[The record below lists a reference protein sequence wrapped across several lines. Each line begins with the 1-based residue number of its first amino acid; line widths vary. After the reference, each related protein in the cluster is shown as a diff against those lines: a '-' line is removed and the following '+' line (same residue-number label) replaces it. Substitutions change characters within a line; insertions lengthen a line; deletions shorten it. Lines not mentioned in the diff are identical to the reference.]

1 MKGMI
6 YMARD
11 QKIPVTFKLPDGDVV
26 SLITWE
32 FVLDKLQQNLNPT
45 VTKLGEINNHLKQID
60 NRLAEMI
67 EEQQ

>member
-11 QKIPVTFKLPDGDVV
+11 QKIPVTFILPDGDVV

-60 NRLAEMI
+60 DRLAEMI
-67 EEQQ
+67 E

>member
-11 QKIPVTFKLPDGDVV
+11 QKIPVTFTLPDGDVV

-60 NRLAEMI
+60 DRLAEMI

>member
-11 QKIPVTFKLPDGDVV
+11 QKIPVTFVLPDGDVV

-32 FVLDKLQQNLNPT
+32 FVLDKLQKNLNPT
-45 VTKLGEINNHLKQID
+45 VTKLDEINNHLKQID
-60 NRLAEMI
+60 DRLAEMI

>member
-1 MKGMI
+1 
-6 YMARD
+6 MARD
-11 QKIPVTFKLPDGDVV
+11 QKIPVTFTLPDGDVV

-32 FVLDKLQQNLNPT
+32 FVLNKLQQNLNPT

-60 NRLAEMI
+60 DRLAEMI

>member
-1 MKGMI
+1 
-6 YMARD
+6 MARD

-60 NRLAEMI
+60 DRLAEMI

>member
-60 NRLAEMI
+60 DRLAEMI

>member
-11 QKIPVTFKLPDGDVV
+11 QKIPVTFTLPDGDVV

-32 FVLDKLQQNLNPT
+32 FVLNKLQQNLNPT

-60 NRLAEMI
+60 DRLAEMI

>member
-11 QKIPVTFKLPDGDVV
+11 QKIPVTFVLPDGDNV

-32 FVLDKLQQNLNPT
+32 FVLDKLQKNLNPT

-60 NRLAEMI
+60 DRLAEMI
-67 EEQQ
+67 

>member
-6 YMARD
+6 NMARD
-11 QKIPVTFKLPDGDVV
+11 QKIPVTFTLPDGDVV

-60 NRLAEMI
+60 DRLAEMI

>member
-1 MKGMI
+1 
-6 YMARD
+6 MARD
-11 QKIPVTFKLPDGDVV
+11 QKIPVTFTLPDGDVV

-60 NRLAEMI
+60 DRLAEMI
-67 EEQQ
+67 LEQQ

>member
-1 MKGMI
+1 
-6 YMARD
+6 MARD
-11 QKIPVTFKLPDGDVV
+11 QKIPVTFTLPDGDVV

-67 EEQQ
+67 LEQQ